1 VLGWALVVA
10 AHGSQPTLLWDHGSH
25 TRPSPEERALRD
37 LLDRYSRG
45 DIDGAVRGVEAGA
58 RRWVRAAVDDVAVR
72 LEEEI
77 AYHRRPQNRLGAAH
91 DDRLE
96 AWLRA
101 DRVNILRLAAALQL
115 DASLALTAVD
125 PVGWHVLDAERAID
139 LLHALREDFARSGPV
154 PWPIAVNEPWDGV
167 DGREAPRSADWPA
180 VSAFVRGWY
189 SAAAARLQALVELR
203 LLPALIARGLGL
215 FPDDPDLLLARGSF
229 VETRLALARV
239 DASLAA
245 IVYPSDVRQRWR
257 GELAEAERDY
267 ERAANAAG
275 ATREAAVRLA
285 RVRLL
290 KEDAAR
296 ARELLGGVLAAE
308 TSGELRYLALL
319 LRAAAAEQAGDR
331 ESAARDYEAAAAA
344 FPGGQTALLALARVA
359 DERNLPADAFRTNN
373 PMRWA
378 KRYLAQLQQAA

>member
-1 VLGWALVVA
+1 VHFQTMVIKEAQISASRVTLGEF
-10 AHGSQPTLLWDHGSH
+10 P
-25 TRPSPEERALRD
+25 RALRLMSKG
-37 LLDRYSRG
+37 LLHPELLVTDRMALR
-45 DIDGAVRGVEAGA
+45 DITEAFAKVDRDDPGTIKAV
-58 RRWVRAAVDDVAVR
+58 
-72 LEEEI
+72 L
-77 AYHRRPQNRLGAAH
+77 RRPQNRLGAAH